1 MFLLCL
7 DSFKSHD
14 GWVRETAVTGNNCVN
29 IPCGKSSMSFN
40 HDLRKK
46 SETSQ
51 HFGHSGPP
59 QRKG

>member
-29 IPCGKSSMSFN
+29 IPCGKSSMS
-40 HDLRKK
+40 
-46 SETSQ
+46 STMI
-51 HFGHSGPP
+51 
-59 QRKG
+59 